1 MKKIILAL
9 VAIDICFSII
19 NYKKIKNMAQTLAE
33 LSAQVDDLQ
42 TSLDAEQDKVTAA
55 VDALN
60 ATIKDLQDQIA
71 NGNTADIQAISDK
84 LTAIKT
90 DLESSDLDGS
100 EEPTEPPA
108 EG

>member
-1 MKKIILAL
+1 MKKILLAL
-9 VAIDICFSII
+9 VVIDVCFSISNHI
-19 NYKKIKNMAQTLAE
+19 KLKKMADNLAD

-42 TSLDAEQDKVTAA
+42 SSLDAEQDKVTAA

-71 NGNTADIQAISDK
+71 NGNTADIQAISAK
-84 LTAIKT
+84 LTAIKS
-90 DLESSDLDGS
+90 DLESSDLDG
-100 EEPTEPPA
+100 TDTPPPPP